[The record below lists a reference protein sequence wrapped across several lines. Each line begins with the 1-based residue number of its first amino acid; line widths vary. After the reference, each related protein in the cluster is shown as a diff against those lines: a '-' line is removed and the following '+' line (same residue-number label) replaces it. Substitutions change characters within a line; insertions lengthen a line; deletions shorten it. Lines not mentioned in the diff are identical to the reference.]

1 MGKVDPQHV
10 NFKFRQ
16 IVAITKKYI
25 ERRKS
30 RDSLE
35 DR

>member
-1 MGKVDPQHV
+1 MGKVDPQRV
-10 NFKFRQ
+10 NLKFRQ

-30 RDSLE
+30 RDSFE